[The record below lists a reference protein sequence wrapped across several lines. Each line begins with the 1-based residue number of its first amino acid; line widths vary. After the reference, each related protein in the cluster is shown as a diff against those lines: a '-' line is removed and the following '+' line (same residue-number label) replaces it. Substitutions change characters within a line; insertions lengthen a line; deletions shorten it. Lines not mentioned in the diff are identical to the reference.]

1 MYRGQRMANMLVDK
15 ERSDIELLTADRS
28 VWYSVKMDAMSTEVA
43 SKFHMSFFDTA
54 SEEFLNNSTIVSNSL
69 CLQMY
74 YALASTFLSIF
85 MTKTNIN
92 GVLNRG
98 GMFLF
103 SRDQMK
109 EFLDIPDDWIKS
121 DKMLLDL
128 GAGDGGVTSV
138 LSEFYPNVHAT
149 EMSKVMQWRLQ
160 QKGFTVIPADRWAY
174 SHNKY
179 NLVSALN
186 LLDRHFNPSL
196 LLSELHKVTSESN
209 CLLMIAV
216 VLPVRQY
223 VEFNPS
229 SRSTQ
234 ADATI
239 GVRGRTFEEQAD
251 SLVRDVFEPAGFEL
265 VRWTRVPYL
274 CEGDLNRAFY
284 VLDDAVFL
292 LRPVGETR
300 IVATTHQTFSNVPT
314 EEL

>member
-1 MYRGQRMANMLVDK
+1 MYRGQRMANMLMDK

-28 VWYSVKMDAMSTEVA
+28 AWYSIQSDMLSAEVA
-43 SKFHMSFFDTA
+43 SKFYMSFFDTA
-54 SEEFLNNSTIVSNSL
+54 SEQFLGYSTAVSNSL

-92 GVLNRG
+92 GFLNRG

-103 SRDQMK
+103 SREQMK
-109 EFLDIPDDWIKS
+109 DFLDIPDDWIKA
-121 DKMLLDL
+121 DKMILDL

-138 LSEFYPNVHAT
+138 LNEFYAKVHVT

-160 QKGFTVIPADRWAY
+160 QKGFTVIPADTWANT
-174 SHNKY
+174 HHKY
-179 NLVSALN
+179 NLVTALN

-196 LLSELHKVTSESN
+196 LLSELHKKTTESN

-229 SRSTQ
+229 SRSTR
-234 ADATI
+234 ADSAI
-239 GVRGRTFEEQAD
+239 GVKGRTFEEHAN
-251 SLVRDVFEPAGFEL
+251 SLVKDVFEPAGFEL

-274 CEGDLNRAFY
+274 CEGDINRAFY
-284 VLDDAVFL
+284 KLDDAVFL
-292 LRPVGETR
+292 LRPVGNPPS
-300 IVATTHQTFSNVPT
+300 VSTTQQTFSNVPT